1 MLISGC
7 GRKAA
12 PKYVEGGSFPK
23 TYPAPDKVPGKNKPT
38 EEKNQDSEKKSEIG
52 GDEKP

>member
-12 PKYVEGGSFPK
+12 PKYVEGGFYPK
-23 TYPAPDKVPGKNKPT
+23 TYPAPDKVPGKNKPAK
-38 EEKNQDSEKKSEIG
+38 EKNQDGEKKPEI
-52 GDEKP
+52 DINEKP